1 MKKIGRISLYILLGS
16 FILIQFLRTN
26 KNISEEASA
35 GDFILTSADM
45 PVGLQNTFVSS
56 CYDCHSDNTNYPW
69 YASIAPF
76 SWIIDQHIRN
86 GKQHLNFSVYD
97 SLSKREKVGL
107 MDEICE
113 VVSDSSMPPANYLM
127 LHRDAILTADEIMA
141 ICDWTETEAMIIIR
155 KK

>member
-69 YASIAPF
+69 DASIAPF